1 MDVTPAPCQVFDYHC
16 FVILEICLYVCINM
30 TQNIQV
36 LKDGKHCKI
45 LQVYEEC
52 SSRVGMG
59 TLWCLFQP

>member
-1 MDVTPAPCQVFDYHC
+1 
-16 FVILEICLYVCINM
+16 M